1 MAGGALIH
9 IGRWQTVTVLL
20 ILLLGALIALPNFLA
35 ERTRD
40 SLPRWFPSS
49 TVNLGLDLQGGSYL
63 LLEVDIPGVAR
74 ERLETVRGDI
84 RTAVRRA
91 RPAINYNRLDLTRD
105 SVTLHLVDPS
115 QREAARK
122 LLQDIASPPGTFLG
136 LGSAEYDLSDD
147 GMGGFALKISPAYQR
162 QMQTQIV
169 TQSIEVVR
177 RRIDALGTRE
187 PTIQQQGEDRILVQV
202 PGLKNPEELKRVLST
217 TAKMTFRL
225 VDMNGNVQEALRGR
239 VPPDDELLYEQDKAG
254 SNTTPYLVQRR
265 VMVSG
270 DRLEAAAP
278 GFDPRSGVPVVTFR
292 FDTRGAKEFGDVTKA
307 NVNKLF
313 AIVLDN
319 KIISAANII
328 EPIIGGSGQIVGNFT
343 VETSNDLSILLNAG
357 ALPAALTVIEERTV
371 GAELGADSVQAGK
384 LAAIGGLAAVVVFM
398 IATYGLFG
406 LFATI
411 ALAVNM
417 LLLFAVLTGLQAT
430 LTLPG
435 IAGMVLTMGMAV
447 DANVLI
453 YERIREEM
461 HGGKTVIGAI
471 DAGFRRATATI
482 IDTNMTHV
490 LAAAIL
496 YAVGTGPV
504 RGFAVTLGLGV
515 VTSFFTAVMVTR
527 LIVVTWLR
535 RMRPK
540 ALVL

>member
-1 MAGGALIH
+1 MIY
-9 IGRWQTVTVLL
+9 IGRWQTITVLL
-20 ILLLGALIALPNFLA
+20 ILLLGAIFALPNFLP
-35 ERTRD
+35 ERVRN
-40 SLPRWFPSS
+40 SLPGWFPSS

-63 LLEVDIPGVAR
+63 LLEVDMPGVVK

-84 RTAVRRA
+84 RTALRRVR
-91 RPAINYNRLDLTRD
+91 PTINYTGLDLARD
-105 SVTLHLVDPS
+105 SVSLHIADTA
-115 QREAARK
+115 QIDAAK
-122 LLQDIASPPGTFLG
+122 KILQDIASPPGTFLG
-136 LGSAEYDLSDD
+136 LGSAEYDLTDN
-147 GMGGFALKISPAYQR
+147 GNGNFTLKMSQAYQR

-217 TAKMTFRL
+217 TAKMTFRM
-225 VDMNGNVQEALRGR
+225 VDATGNVQDSLKGR

-254 SNTTPYLVQRR
+254 NNTVPYLVQRR
-265 VMVSG
+265 VLVSG
-270 DRLEAAAP
+270 DRLEQASS
-278 GFDPRSGVPVVTFR
+278 GFDPRGGEPVVNFR
-292 FDTRGAKEFGDVTKA
+292 FDTRGAREFGDATKV
-307 NVNKLF
+307 NVGKPF

-319 KIISAANII
+319 KVISAPVIR
-328 EPIIGGSGQIVGNFT
+328 EPILGGQGQISGNFT
-343 VETSNDLSILLNAG
+343 AETANDLSILLNAG

-384 LAAIGGLAAVVVFM
+384 LAALGGLAAVVCFM

-406 LFATI
+406 VFATI

-461 HGGKTVIGAI
+461 YGGKTVIAAI

-515 VTSFFTAVMVTR
+515 ITSFFTAVMVTR

>member
-1 MAGGALIH
+1 MIY
-9 IGRWQTVTVLL
+9 IGRWQTIIVIG
-20 ILLLGALIALPNFLA
+20 ILLFGFLFAFPNFVPDRVRGA
-35 ERTRD
+35 MPGW
-40 SLPRWFPSS
+40 LPKS
-49 TVNLGLDLQGGSYL
+49 TINLGLDLQGGSYL
-63 LLEVDIPGVAR
+63 LLEVDMPGVVK
-74 ERLETVRGDI
+74 ERMETMRGDI
-84 RTAVRRA
+84 RAALRRA
-91 RPAINYNRLDLTRD
+91 RPTILYTGLDAARE
-105 SVTLHLVDPS
+105 SVNLHITDLSELD
-115 QREAARK
+115 AARK
-122 LLQDIASPPGTFLG
+122 ILRDIASPPGTFLG
-136 LGSAEYDLSDD
+136 LGAAQYDMTDD
-147 GMGGFALKISPAYQR
+147 GQGNFSLRMSPAYQR
-162 QMQTQIV
+162 QMQSQIV
-169 TQSIEVVR
+169 SQSIEVVR

-187 PTIQQQGEDRILVQV
+187 PTIQQQGTDRILVQV

-225 VDMNGNVQEALRGR
+225 VDANGNVQDALKGR
-239 VPPDDELLYEQDKAG
+239 VPPDDELLYETDKAG
-254 SNTTPYLVQRR
+254 QPTSPYLVQRR

-270 DRLEAAAP
+270 DRLEQASS
-278 GFDPRSGVPVVTFR
+278 GFDPRGGEPVVNFR
-292 FDTRGAKEFGDVTKA
+292 FDTRGAREFGDVTKT
-307 NVNKLF
+307 NVGRPF

-319 KIISAANII
+319 KVISAPVIR
-328 EPIIGGSGQIVGNFT
+328 EPILGGSGQISGNFT
-343 VETSNDLSILLNAG
+343 LETANDLSILLNAG
-357 ALPAALTVIEERTV
+357 ALPAALSVIEERTV
-371 GAELGADSVQAGK
+371 GAELGADSIQAGK
-384 LAAIGGLAAVVVFM
+384 LAAIGGLVAVVSF
-398 IATYGLFG
+398 IILTYGLFG
-406 LFATI
+406 LFATV

-417 LLLFAVLTGLQAT
+417 VLLISVLTALQAT

-461 HGGKTVIGAI
+461 HGGKTVIAAI

-482 IDTNMTHV
+482 TDTNMTHV
-490 LAAAIL
+490 IAAAIL

>member
-1 MAGGALIH
+1 MIY
-9 IGRWQTVTVLL
+9 IGRWQAITVLA
-20 ILLLGALIALPNFLA
+20 ILFLGLLFAVPNFLPDRVRGA
-35 ERTRD
+35 M
-40 SLPRWFPSS
+40 PGWVPSS
-49 TVNLGLDLQGGSYL
+49 TINLGLDLQGGSYL
-63 LLEVDIPGVAR
+63 LLEVDMPGVVK
-74 ERLETVRGDI
+74 ERLETLRGDI
-84 RTAVRRA
+84 RAALRRD
-91 RPAINYNRLDLTRD
+91 RITYTGLDLGRD
-105 SVTLHLVDPS
+105 SVNLHISDLS
-115 QREAARK
+115 QLEPARK
-122 LLQDIASPPGTFLG
+122 LLHDIASPPGTFLG
-136 LGSAEYDLSDD
+136 LGSAEYDLTDD
-147 GMGGFALKISPAYQR
+147 GQGNFALRISPAYQR

-169 TQSIEVVR
+169 SQSIEVVR

-225 VDMNGNVQEALRGR
+225 VDVTGNIEDAVKGR
-239 VPPDDELLYEQDKAG
+239 VPPDDELLYEQDKGAQQM
-254 SNTTPYLVQRR
+254 PFLVQRR
-265 VMVSG
+265 VVVSG
-270 DRLEAAAP
+270 DRLEQASS
-278 GFDPRSGVPVVTFR
+278 GFDPRGGEPVVNFR
-292 FDTRGAKEFGDVTKA
+292 FDTRGAREFGDVTKT
-307 NVNKLF
+307 NVGRPF

-319 KIISAANII
+319 KVISAPVIR
-328 EPIIGGSGQIVGNFT
+328 EPILGGQGQISGSFT
-343 VETSNDLSILLNAG
+343 TETANDLAILLNAG

-384 LAAIGGLAAVVVFM
+384 LAAVGGLLAVIAFM
-398 IATYGLFG
+398 VATYGLFG
-406 LFATI
+406 VFATI
-411 ALAVNM
+411 ALGVNM
-417 LLLFAVLTGLQAT
+417 LLLIAVLTGLQAT

-453 YERIREEM
+453 YERIREEV
-461 HGGKTVIGAI
+461 HGGKTVIAAI

-515 VTSFFTAVMVTR
+515 ITSFFTAVMVTR

>member
-1 MAGGALIH
+1 MIY
-9 IGRWQTVTVLL
+9 IGRWQTITVLL
-20 ILLLGALIALPNFLA
+20 VLLLGAIFAAPNFLP
-35 ERTRD
+35 ERVRNA
-40 SLPRWFPSS
+40 LPGAIPSS
-49 TVNLGLDLQGGSYL
+49 TINLGLDLQGGSYL
-63 LLEVDIPGVAR
+63 LLEVDMPGVVK
-74 ERLETVRGDI
+74 ERLETLRGDI
-84 RTAVRRA
+84 RAALRRD
-91 RPAINYNRLDLTRD
+91 RINYTGLGAVRD
-105 SVTLHLVDPS
+105 SVNLRIADLS
-115 QREAARK
+115 QLAAARK
-122 LLQDIASPPGTFLG
+122 TLQDLASPPGTFLG
-136 LGSAEYDLSDD
+136 LGSAEYDLTDD
-147 GMGGFALKISPAYQR
+147 GMGNFSFRMSPAYQR
-162 QMQTQIV
+162 QLQSQIV

-202 PGLKNPEELKRVLST
+202 PGLNNPEELKRILST
-217 TAKMTFRL
+217 TAKMMFRL
-225 VDMNGNVQEALRGR
+225 VDTTANVQDALRGR
-239 VPPDDELLYEQDKAG
+239 VPPDDELLYETDKAG
-254 SNTTPYLVQRR
+254 QPTNPYLVQRR

-270 DRLEAAAP
+270 DRLEQASS
-278 GFDPRSGVPVVTFR
+278 GFDPRGGEPVVNFR
-292 FDTRGAKEFGDVTKA
+292 FDTRGAKEFGDVTKT
-307 NVNKLF
+307 NVGRPF

-319 KIISAANII
+319 KVISAPVIR
-328 EPIIGGSGQIVGNFT
+328 EPIIGGQGQISGNFT
-343 VETSNDLSILLNAG
+343 VETANDLSILLNAG
-357 ALPAALTVIEERTV
+357 ALPAALSVIEERTV

-384 LAAIGGLAAVVVFM
+384 LAAVGGLVAVIAFM

-406 LFATI
+406 FFATI

-417 LLLFAVLTGLQAT
+417 VLLIAVLTALQAT

-461 HGGKTVIGAI
+461 HAGKTVIAAI

-515 VTSFFTAVMVTR
+515 ITSFFTAVMVTR

-535 RMRPK
+535 RRRPK